1 MRGSAIVR
9 AALTGTLAAIILG
22 CGGGGGGSNDVIS
35 HLLCS
40 GTSAPAPDQVTLGCP
55 ATGIDSITLSV
66 HLGGPTTSSSIY
78 GLKFDLVFD
87 PSVVQFEPPAMEGGF
102 LKKDGASTIM
112 QVGPDPGNPGRL
124 IVAITRQ
131 GAVGGLQ
138 ASSADQTVITLLF
151 RGIATGSTTI
161 TFENAAVVDSSLQAI
176 PSISFGTPLTVAFN

>member
-1 MRGSAIVR
+1 MRGPAIVR

-22 CGGGGGGSNDVIS
+22 CGGSGGGSDNVIS

-55 ATGIDSITLSV
+55 ATGIDSITISV

-102 LKKDGASTIM
+102 LKKDGAATIM

-131 GAVGGLQ
+131 GAVGGLP

-151 RGIATGSTTI
+151 RGVATGSTAI
-161 TFENAAVVDSSLQAI
+161 TFENAAVVDPSLQTI
-176 PSISFGTPLTVAFN
+176 PSIAFGTPLTLAFN

>member
-22 CGGGGGGSNDVIS
+22 CGGGGGSNDVVS
-35 HLLCS
+35 HLLCN

-66 HLGGPTTSSSIY
+66 HLGGQTTSSNIY

-87 PSVVQFEPPAMEGGF
+87 PSVVQFEPPAVEGGF
-102 LKKDGASTIM
+102 LKQDGASTIM

-138 ASSADQTVITLLF
+138 ATGADQTVITLLF
-151 RGIATGSTTI
+151 RGVATGSTTI
-161 TFENAAVVDSSLQAI
+161 TFENAAVVDSTLQAI